1 MLRSHQPIYTIQQPP
16 RPYPQY
22 QTIPIPLMKSSSS
35 LPAGLSAGAVAREDQ
50 KRLET
55 FTGNSASTLTRKAP
69 YYYTDLYPSKS
80 SSIFDSNLNLTE
92 DQLDDEKA
100 DAASIKSTSSSVKR
114 LVQKYNNSGGMTAGH
129 NGCITGS
136 YQLK

>member
-1 MLRSHQPIYTIQQPP
+1 MYTIQQQQQQYP

-35 LPAGLSAGAVAREDQ
+35 LPAGLSAGVVAREEQ
-50 KRLET
+50 KRLAS

-92 DQLDDEKA
+92 DQIDDEKA
-100 DAASIKSTSSSVKR
+100 DAISIKSTSSSVKR
-114 LVQKYNNSGGMTAGH
+114 LVQRYNNSGVQ
-129 NGCITGS
+129 GS
-136 YQLK
+136 YQQK

>member
-1 MLRSHQPIYTIQQPP
+1 MYTMQQQQPYP

-35 LPAGLSAGAVAREDQ
+35 LPTGLSASTIAREEQ

-92 DQLDDEKA
+92 DRSDDDKA

-114 LVQKYNNSGGMTAGH
+114 LVQKYNKGAAVT
-129 NGCITGS
+129 TGS
-136 YQLK
+136 YHQK

>member
-1 MLRSHQPIYTIQQPP
+1 MQQQQSYP

-35 LPAGLSAGAVAREDQ
+35 LPAGLSAGSIAREEQ
-50 KRLET
+50 RRLET

-92 DQLDDEKA
+92 GNHDEDEEDKG
-100 DAASIKSTSSSVKR
+100 DAASVKSSSSSVKR
-114 LVQKYNNSGGMTAGH
+114 LVQKYNGGIA
-129 NGCITGS
+129 GS
-136 YQLK
+136 YQQK